1 MRWSNVA
8 MQPITRATIGG
19 LLFGLSAVPAVAA
32 EAAPFEARRLTPPGE
47 YTSGI
52 EGPGVDATGRLFVVN
67 HRKQG
72 TIGKVD
78 PGAAGSQAF
87 IDLPAGSV
95 GNAIR
100 FGPDGRMYVADYKGH
115 NVFVFEAGEAQ
126 GQAKAKVYF
135 HSDQFHQPNDL
146 TIAAD
151 GTIYAS
157 DPNWKGRD
165 GQVWRITRG
174 ADGLGVGAVMA
185 SARKMS
191 TTNGIDLS
199 PDGKT
204 LYVGES
210 NTREIWA
217 YRLDGPKLLQQRL
230 VTKFPDFSID
240 GLRTDIDGRLFVTRI
255 EKGTVAVL
263 SPDGKIEREI
273 SLSGK
278 EPTNLAFGGPDG
290 KTVFVTQRQGGFI
303 ETFRTDRPGREFC
316 LQLAKTAGNGC
327 H

>member
-1 MRWSNVA
+1 MSWSSVA
-8 MQPITRATIGG
+8 MQPIARATIGA
-19 LLFGLSAVPAVAA
+19 LLLGAAPVPAAAA

-52 EGPGVDATGRLFVVN
+52 EGPGVDAAGRLFVVN

-72 TIGKVD
+72 TIGKID

-87 IDLPAGSV
+87 IELPAGSV

-115 NVFVFEAGEAQ
+115 NVFVLEP
-126 GQAKAKVYF
+126 GQAKPQVYF

-174 ADGLGVGAVMA
+174 GDGLGVGAVMA
-185 SARKMS
+185 SARRMS

-217 YRLDGPKLLQQRL
+217 YRLDGPKLTQQRL
-230 VTKFPDFSID
+230 LRKFSDFSID

-263 SPDGKIEREI
+263 SPDGKTEREI
-273 SLSGK
+273 PLSGK

-303 ETFRTDRPGREFC
+303 ETFRTDRPGREYC
-316 LQLAKTAGNGC
+316 LQLAKAAGAC
-327 H
+327 R